1 MSGSDKAGAG
11 AVSAATAL
19 VAADAFLVEA
29 IVGASQDAGRPVLIG
44 LSGAQGS
51 GKSTTAARLAGK
63 LAARGLATQVCSIDD
78 FYLTKAERADLARTR
93 HPLLATRGVP
103 GTHDVALMDAT
114 VAALLA
120 GETVRVPSFDKAT
133 DDRRSAAEWELVER
147 PVDLILLEGWCVGA
161 RPQPDG
167 MLAEPVNEL
176 ERAEDAGGDWR
187 RAVNAALAS
196 EYRTFFG
203 RIDLSILL
211 RAPSF
216 AVVEGWRSEQERGL
230 DRSGAGA
237 GAPMTADELR
247 RFISHYE
254 RLTHWQI
261 EDMAA
266 DIVIDID
273 EARVPGSIR
282 LADRDTPR

>member
-29 IVGASQDAGRPVLIG
+29 IVRASQDAGRPVLIG

-147 PVDLILLEGWCVGA
+147 PVDLVLLEGWCVGA

-230 DRSGAGA
+230 DRSGADA
-237 GAPMTADELR
+237 GAAMTADELR

-254 RLTHWQI
+254 RLTRWQI

>member
-147 PVDLILLEGWCVGA
+147 PVDLVLLEGWCVGA

-230 DRSGAGA
+230 DRSGADA
-237 GAPMTADELR
+237 GAAMTADELR

-254 RLTHWQI
+254 RLTRWQI

>member
-114 VAALLA
+114 VSALLA

-147 PVDLILLEGWCVGA
+147 PVDLVLLEGWCVGA

-230 DRSGAGA
+230 DRSGADA
-237 GAPMTADELR
+237 GAAMTADELR

-254 RLTHWQI
+254 RLTRWQI

>member
-114 VAALLA
+114 VSALLA

-147 PVDLILLEGWCVGA
+147 PVDLVLLEGWCVGA

-167 MLAEPVNEL
+167 MLAELVNEL

-187 RAVNAALAS
+187 RAVNAALAG

-216 AVVEGWRSEQERGL
+216 AVVEGWRSEQERSL

-237 GAPMTADELR
+237 GAAMTADELR

-254 RLTHWQI
+254 RLTRWQI

-273 EARVPGSIR
+273 EARVPVSIR

>member
-114 VAALLA
+114 VSALLA

-147 PVDLILLEGWCVGA
+147 PVDVVLLEGWCVGA

-176 ERAEDAGGDWR
+176 EHAEDAGGDWR
-187 RAVNAALAS
+187 RAVNAALAG

-230 DRSGAGA
+230 DRSGADA
-237 GAPMTADELR
+237 GAAMTADELR

-254 RLTHWQI
+254 RLTRWQI

>member
-1 MSGSDKAGAG
+1 MSGGGKTGAG
-11 AVSAATAL
+11 AVSAATAF
-19 VAADAFLVEA
+19 ASADAFLVEA
-29 IVGASQDAGRPVLIG
+29 IAGARQDAERPVLIG

-63 LAARGLATQVCSIDD
+63 LADRGLATQVCSIDD
-78 FYLTKAERADLARTR
+78 FYLTKGERAELARTR

-103 GTHDVALMDAT
+103 GTHDVALMNAT
-114 VAALLA
+114 VSGLLA
-120 GETVRVPSFDKAT
+120 GEAVRVPGFDKAA
-133 DDRRSAAEWELVER
+133 DDRWAASEWKIIDA
-147 PVDLILLEGWCVGA
+147 PVDIVLLEGWCVGA
-161 RPQPDG
+161 RPQPEG

-176 ERAEDAGGDWR
+176 ERLEDENGDWR
-187 RAVNAALAS
+187 RAVNAALAG
-196 EYRTFFG
+196 EYRDFFD

-211 RAPSF
+211 RTPSF
-216 AVVEGWRSEQERGL
+216 AVVESWRSEQERGL

-237 GAPMTADELR
+237 GAAMTPDKLR

-254 RLTHWQI
+254 RLTRWQI

-273 EARVPGSIR
+273 GGRVPRSIR
-282 LADRDTPR
+282 LAERDAPD